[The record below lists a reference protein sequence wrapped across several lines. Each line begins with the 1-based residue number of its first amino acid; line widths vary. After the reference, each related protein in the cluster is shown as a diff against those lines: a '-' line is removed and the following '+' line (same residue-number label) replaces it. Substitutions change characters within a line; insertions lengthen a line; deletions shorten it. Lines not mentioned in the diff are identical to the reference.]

1 MSKFNLYNV
10 GETHRISIENCIKGF
25 ADRSTIRLQHVDKGK
40 LNKCILNTSLD
51 TVLCWIQ
58 YIARHNNVVHIVIG
72 WIHCIL
78 DICLVLLFQV
88 LNMPFEYV
96 KFPWSFCKKCIKI
109 GQKNKKVQILEFGFC
124 LPLSIEFIS
133 VTIIDREY
141 LSTCYWKFPVQLI

>member
-78 DICLVLLFQV
+78 DIYLVLLFQV

-96 KFPWSFCKKCIKI
+96 KFHDHFAKNVLKLDKKIRKF
-109 GQKNKKVQILEFGFC
+109 KYWNSAFVYHFR
-124 LPLSIEFIS
+124 LS
-133 VTIIDREY
+133 
-141 LSTCYWKFPVQLI
+141 LSL